1 MAKAK
6 AKGLSQSAVTQIA
19 LGAFFVVLGI
29 VGIIPQSGE
38 GMFSLSPGRTTLEIV
53 FGVVEALAGAFFLFD
68 AVSRVSR
75 KTTRLVLLSIMALWA
90 LRVVISEFVNGIVL
104 RSDGIS
110 FRPNFWF
117 WLLALTVD
125 FLVAAILWARF
136 REE

>member
-6 AKGLSQSAVTQIA
+6 AKGISQATLTQIA

-53 FGVVEALAGAFFLFD
+53 FGVIEALCGAFFLFD

-75 KTTRLVLLSIMALWA
+75 KTTRFVLIAIMCAWA
-90 LRVVISEFVNGIVL
+90 LRVFISEFVNGIVL
-104 RSDGIS
+104 RSNGITFS
-110 FRPNFWF
+110 PNFWF
-117 WLLALTVD
+117 WLLALSVD
-125 FLVAAILWARF
+125 LLVATILWARF

>member
-6 AKGLSQSAVTQIA
+6 AKGLSQSALTQIA

-53 FGVVEALAGAFFLFD
+53 FGVVEALCGAFFLFD

-75 KTTRLVLLSIMALWA
+75 KTTRLVIVSVLALWA
-90 LRVVISEFVNGIVL
+90 LRVIISEFVNGIVL
-104 RSDGIS
+104 RSDGIF

-117 WLLALTVD
+117 WLLALSVD

>member
-6 AKGLSQSAVTQIA
+6 AKGLSQSALTQIA

-53 FGVVEALAGAFFLFD
+53 FGVVEALAGAFFLVD

-117 WLLALTVD
+117 WLLALSVD